1 MGYGKLQD
9 ESEQTMRV
17 FHKTIILALM
27 IGAIYAQTPGTQS
40 TVNAETSAQLAEGKQ
55 TVAILDFEGRGISQM
70 EAATLTDRLMSEMVS
85 TDAVIMV
92 ERNQMNEILEE
103 QGLQQAGCTSAEC
116 AAEVG
121 ALLGVQNMVSGS
133 FGKLGNTYTVDA
145 KMFSVETGATIRS
158 SSKTHKGEVD
168 GLLTIIEI
176 VAWDLVGLQAPA
188 DLLAKAG
195 VKAPEPVA
203 PPKEPRKP
211 MSKGAKRLLWTVLL
225 VGGGGY
231 GAFAAG
237 LFDPA
242 PVPLP
247 EPPTLPGN

>member
-1 MGYGKLQD
+1 
-9 ESEQTMRV
+9 MRV
-17 FHKTIILALM
+17 FKQIIIWCMVMSA
-27 IGAIYAQTPGTQS
+27 GWAQTPGTQS
-40 TVNAETSAQLAEGKQ
+40 VINAETSAQLAEGKQ

-85 TDAVIMV
+85 TNAVIMV
-92 ERNQMNEILEE
+92 ERNQMKEILEE
-103 QGLQQAGCTSAEC
+103 QGLQQSGCTSAEC

-121 ALLGVQNMVSGS
+121 ALLGVQSMISGS
-133 FGKLGNTYTVDA
+133 FGKLGNTFTVDA
-145 KMFSVETGATIRS
+145 KMFSVETGQTTRS
-158 SSKTHKGEVD
+158 VSKTYKGEVD
-168 GLLTIIEI
+168 GLLPIIEI
-176 VAWDLVGLQAPA
+176 VAWELVGLQAPA
-188 DLLAKAG
+188 HILARAG

-211 MSKGAKRLLWTVLL
+211 MSKGTKRLLWAVLL

-247 EPPTLPGN
+247 EPPTLPEG

>member
-1 MGYGKLQD
+1 MKILK
-9 ESEQTMRV
+9 
-17 FHKTIILALM
+17 KTTIWFVVLSIAYSQ
-27 IGAIYAQTPGTQS
+27 ASGTQS
-40 TVNAETSAQLAEGKQ
+40 VLNAETSAMLAEGKQ

-85 TDAVIMV
+85 TDAIIMV

-145 KMFSVETGATIRS
+145 KIFSVETGATIRS

-176 VAWDLVGLQAPA
+176 VAWELVGLQAPA
-188 DLLAKAG
+188 DLLAKVGGPATIADAPKK
-195 VKAPEPVA
+195 VK
-203 PPKEPRKP
+203 KP
-211 MSKGAKRLLWTVLL
+211 MSKGAKRTMWTVLIL
-225 VGGGGY
+225 GGGLG
-231 GAFAAG
+231 GAYAAG
-237 LFDPA
+237 LFDPV

-247 EPPTLPGN
+247 EPPTLPEG